1 MLLYDFSKIL
11 LSAFGWLA
19 LHFKI
24 VTKRAQNDVV
34 NKSVAMRFFRNPFL
48 SYFTCPSF
56 QADNTSVPFGEYKLA
71 LELVCIALHDHAVL
85 QARDDLPFFMQ

>member
-34 NKSVAMRFFRNPFL
+34 NKSVAMRFFRDPLFWLLYL
-48 SYFTCPSF
+48 SFIS
-56 QADNTSVPFGEYKLA
+56 SG
-71 LELVCIALHDHAVL
+71 
-85 QARDDLPFFMQ
+85 